1 MSRFSK
7 SFLLAAWLFSLATGA
22 SAYERLKG
30 EGYAGIGRPATEAE
44 LKAWDID
51 VRPDFKGLPKGSGS
65 VAHGQDLWEARCAT
79 CHGTFG
85 ESNEVFTPL
94 IGGTTKDDQ
103 KTGRVASLAKGDVPQ
118 RTTFMKVAT
127 VSTLFDYIQRAM
139 PWNAPKSLKPDDVYA
154 VLAYLLNLAEI
165 VPDDFTLSDANIRE
179 VQEKMPNR
187 NGMTTDHGMWAG
199 SSASKGGIGNGGKPD
214 TSNKACMSNCKT
226 EVKIGSTL
234 PDYAEAAHGNL
245 AEQNRMIGQVR
256 GKTPGQFSGAKVEAK
271 VEAVPSTGKAM
282 TALAQKSGCLACHGV
297 SNKIVGPAFS
307 DVAKKYKGQDEAA
320 GKLTAKVKAGGQGVW
335 GNIPMPPHG
344 AMKDEDIKSLVAWV
358 LSGAPAN

>member
-1 MSRFSK
+1 MSRFFK
-7 SFLLAAWLFSLATGA
+7 FALALSASVLAT
-22 SAYERLKG
+22 SALAFDKADR
-30 EGYAGIGRPATEAE
+30 YAGIGRTATAAE

-65 VAHGQDLWEARCAT
+65 VAHGQDLWEAKCAS

-139 PWNAPKSLKPDDVYA
+139 PWTSPKSLKPDDVYA
-154 VLAYLLNLAEI
+154 ILAYLLNLAEI
-165 VPDDFTLSDANIRE
+165 VPEDFTLSDGNIRE
-179 VQEKMPNR
+179 VQQKMPNR

-199 SSASKGGIGNGGKPD
+199 SPASKGGIGNGGKPD

-245 AEQNRMIGQVR
+245 AEQNRIVGQVR
-256 GKTPGQFSGAKVEAK
+256 GKTPGQFAGAKAEAK
-271 VEAVPSTGKAM
+271 PEAPPSAGKAM
-282 TALAQKSGCLACHGV
+282 TALAQKSGCMACHGV
-297 SNKIVGPAFS
+297 NNKIVGPAFS
-307 DVAKKYKGQDEAA
+307 DVAKKYKGQDDAA
-320 GKLTAKVKAGGQGVW
+320 GKLAAKVKAGGQGAW

-344 AMKDEDIKSLVAWV
+344 HIKDEDIKSLVNWV
-358 LSGAPAN
+358 LSGSPAN